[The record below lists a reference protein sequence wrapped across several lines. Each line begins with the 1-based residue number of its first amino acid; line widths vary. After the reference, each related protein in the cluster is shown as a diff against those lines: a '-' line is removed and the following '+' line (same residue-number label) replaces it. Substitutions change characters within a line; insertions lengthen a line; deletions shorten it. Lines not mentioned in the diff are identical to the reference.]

1 MGGQQCF
8 IQNHM
13 PFVKLIGS
21 KFVHAAG
28 EKKFL
33 TPSANS
39 LVFIQTCSL
48 PPEEDC
54 DIIPFSYV
62 LCIEFAW
69 KQPASIG
76 FSFPPPPTC
85 GLLGNG
91 SQNSGVGCS
100 KCILNLP

>member
-8 IQNHM
+8 MQNHM

-21 KFVHAAG
+21 RFVHAAG

-76 FSFPPPPTC
+76 FSFPPPTC